1 MKVLIYAIDFVPK
14 IGGEETF
21 LLLLAQG
28 LVDRLGQAREE
39 IDPSARE
46 DSSTLKNAKVI
57 LVTRTAANGFDD
69 STLPY
74 PVVREPSLAALWRM
88 LREADVVQLSGPVLL
103 PLLFGV
109 LQKKPIVIQHHTY
122 HAVCP
127 QGLFLYGSS
136 KTICPGHFMARR
148 YRECL
153 RCNAAS
159 VGWRRSFLMLLAT
172 FLRHRLTTRARANVG
187 ITRYVSQ
194 RIALPHGRTI
204 DYGISD
210 LLASSQMPSI
220 HSSPASLAFAYVG
233 RLVEEKGL
241 RLLLDAAKQL
251 KDEGYAFRVKFIGD
265 GPERASLETQMAK
278 LSLQDQ
284 VQFMGFLRGEQ
295 LESALA
301 DVSVIMMP
309 SVWEETAGLAAIEQM
324 MRARLVI
331 AADIGGLGEVVGDAG
346 LKFPAGDTRGL
357 VARMREVLN
366 DPGIVSELGSRARA
380 RAMEVFHKDRM
391 IEQQFLLYQEIT
403 KDKA

>member
-1 MKVLIYAIDFVPK
+1 MKVLIYAIDFAPQ

-21 LLLLAQG
+21 LLLLAEG
-28 LVDRLGQAREE
+28 LVNRLGQVGEE
-39 IDPSARE
+39 IVPSARE
-46 DSSTLKNAKVI
+46 DTRTGKNSNVI
-57 LVTRTAANGFDD
+57 LVTRTAADGFDD

-74 PVVREPSLAALWRM
+74 PVVRKPSLAALWRL
-88 LREADVVQLSGPVLL
+88 LREADVVQLSGPVLW
-103 PLLFGV
+103 PLLLGV

-127 QGLFLYGSS
+127 QGLFLYGSA

-159 VGWRRSFLMLLAT
+159 VGWRRSFLMLLGI
-172 FLRHRLTTRARANVG
+172 FLRLQLCRRASANVG
-187 ITRYVSQ
+187 ITKYVSQ
-194 RIALPHGRTI
+194 RIALPQGRTI

-210 LLASSQMPSI
+210 LLASSQTALVHSPS
-220 HSSPASLAFAYVG
+220 ASLAFAYVG

-241 RLLLDAAKQL
+241 RLLLEAARQL
-251 KDEGYAFRVKFIGD
+251 KDEGYDFRLKFIGD
-265 GPERASLETQMAK
+265 GPERAPLETQMAE
-278 LSLQDQ
+278 LSLQNQ

-301 DVSVIMMP
+301 DVSVVVMP

-346 LKFPAGDTRGL
+346 LKFPAGDARGL
-357 VARMREVLN
+357 VGRMREVLN
-366 DPGIVSELGSRARA
+366 DPRVVAELGSKARA

-391 IEQQFLLYQEIT
+391 VEQQYLLFQEIT
-403 KDKA
+403 KPKA